1 MHVFLIK
8 QYCVPHTEIFIS
20 VLLDIVSFELHDP
33 VDFLVKNFNLEENA
47 PINQLFET
55 VGYERSDFVLNMG
68 FMFLIMLVIPV
79 LLMTIVFC
87 SYLCSSMP
95 KCRAFCRRQSKK
107 TFCNRLL
114 MVIETTMMFI
124 ITCAIIN
131 IYQV

>member
-20 VLLDIVSFELHDP
+20 VLLDIVSFELYDP
-33 VDFLVKNFNLEENA
+33 VDFLVKNFDLEENA
-47 PINQLFET
+47 PINQLFDT

-68 FMFLIMLVIPV
+68 FMFLIMLVIPL
-79 LLMTIVFC
+79 LLMTIVIC
-87 SYLCSSMP
+87 SYMCSGMP